1 MCGIAGA
8 VNYRLHYPT
17 IKSVMG
23 HRGPD
28 EQNGIQIDR
37 VDFYHLRLSIL
48 DVTGGKQ
55 PMQLHNRFT
64 IIFNGEIYN
73 YKELKHRFHIQT
85 QTNSDTEVLLHLYE
99 KMGEKMLH
107 ELDGMFVMAIYDRE
121 KKELFLSRDRAG
133 EKPLYYYV
141 DDDKLVFAS
150 ELNVLKSLLPLEIC
164 NDNFAH
170 YLRFGA
176 FYKEHTPY
184 KKVKELVAGS
194 WMKLNC
200 EHLSKQITKWWTIQ
214 PFFQESHSLDFNQTI
229 EKTESLLDLS
239 VKRRIESS
247 DLEVGCFLSG
257 GIDSALVTAFASRH
271 TPKLKTLTVSF
282 EGQYDEAPL
291 ARLMAE
297 KYKTSHTEVN
307 ISYDSLTNDVEN
319 ILAAYGE
326 PLFDSSAIPSYYV
339 SKAAK
344 QFVTVVL
351 TGDGADELFAGYR
364 RHIAFSNHDFFQSS
378 ATLRWMANQLK
389 NILPVSHEKK
399 SIYNHLY
406 RTVSFASKSGLDVFL
421 SAGLDIM
428 EDYTEHIV
436 HRNKEAELEVLED
449 FNRIIQAPMSG
460 LKKIMNL
467 DFDIFLYNDVLVKM
481 DIATMQHSLEA
492 RSPFLCKEILEFAP
506 GIPDRYKIK
515 GKFTKFLLRKIA
527 EKHLPA
533 AYIQQPKRGFE
544 VPLKKW
550 VNEELRDMIYDYVGY
565 SRAYHKDLIEQT
577 FVQQLLDDRLKMP
590 SEKRAKILWT
600 LFSMEVWYRRNILQS
615 N

>member
-17 IKSVMG
+17 IKTIMG

-28 EQNGIQIDR
+28 EQNGLQIDNI
-37 VDFYHLRLSIL
+37 DFYHLRLSIL
-48 DVTGGKQ
+48 DISGGKQ
-55 PMQLHNRFT
+55 PMQLHDRYT

-73 YKELKHRFHIQT
+73 YQELKQQFNIQT
-85 QTNSDTEVLLHLYE
+85 QTNSDTEVLLHLFE
-99 KMGEKMLH
+99 KMGERMLQ
-107 ELDGMFVMAIYDRE
+107 ELDGMFVMAIYDSKE
-121 KKELFLSRDRAG
+121 KQLFLCRDRAG
-133 EKPLYYYV
+133 EKPLYYYT
-141 DDDKLVFAS
+141 DNEKFIFAS
-150 ELNVLKSLLPLEIC
+150 ELNALKSLLPLEIS

-194 WMKLNC
+194 WLKLNC
-200 EHLSKQITKWWTIQ
+200 ENLSTQISKWWSIQ
-214 PFFQESHSLDFNQTI
+214 PFFQETHSFDINQTI
-229 EKTESLLDLS
+229 QKTESLIDMS

-282 EGQYDEAPL
+282 EGQYDEGPL
-291 ARLMAE
+291 ARLMSE
-297 KYKTSHTEVN
+297 KYNTVHTEVN
-307 ISYDSLTNDVEN
+307 ISYDSLTNDVEK

-364 RHIAFSNHDFFQSS
+364 RHIPFLKHDFFRSS
-378 ATLRWMANQLK
+378 GALRWMSRQIK
-389 NILPVSHEKK
+389 NALPVSHEKK

-428 EDYTEHIV
+428 EDYTDKILHKHSVLE
-436 HRNKEAELEVLED
+436 NEVLED
-449 FNRIIQAPMSG
+449 FHQIVDAPVSG

-492 RSPFLCKEILEFAP
+492 RSPFLSKEILEFAP
-506 GIPDRYKIK
+506 GISDAFKIK
-515 GKFTKFLLRKIA
+515 GKTTKYILRKIA
-527 EKHLPA
+527 EKHLPE
-533 AYIQQPKRGFE
+533 AYIKQPKRGFE

-565 SRAYHKDLIEQT
+565 SRAFHKDLIDQT

-590 SEKRAKILWT
+590 SEKRVKILWT
-600 LFSMEVWYRRNILQS
+600 LFSMEVWYRRNILQT